1 MLTDFP
7 DDIKRHIARFL
18 LVMDCLNFEVTLRER
33 IHKKVHYEDRLY
45 KEEYKC
51 EYKIATRKNK
61 IFIETVRVDRALYS
75 TVYVRDDLR
84 QFVVLHQE
92 DISTRKANRKAFEA
106 IKHKEGTML
115 MRRLEMIGL

>member
-18 LVMDCLNFEVTLRER
+18 LVMDCLNFEVTLQER

-45 KEEYKC
+45 NEEYKC
-51 EYKIATRKNK
+51 EYTTPTRKNK
-61 IFIETVRVDRALYS
+61 ILIVSVRMDKALYS

-84 QFVVLHQE
+84 QFVVLHKE
-92 DISTRKANRKAFEA
+92 DISTREANRKAFEA
-106 IKHKEGTML
+106 IKHKEETML